1 MDLASER
8 AGSAITPSLYSFIDP
23 VANSA
28 AFLRDKKANISTA
41 LNVNVD
47 DVDDQVGE
55 RAACLRSEKLLFSV
69 ACAAARS
76 LDPGGGRESQPAS
89 KSVRQSVKSVFRL
102 FAAVDVVQI
111 LRVPKQ
117 PSFLR

>member
-8 AGSAITPSLYSFIDP
+8 AAQLRPPFIDP

-76 LDPGGGRESQPAS
+76 LDPGGRESQPAS

-117 PSFLR
+117 PSSLR